1 VSLGYEHL
9 EPSVREQLALPEQER
24 IDQLSRPKWIG
35 YPRARDLTAE
45 LESLLRHPKIHRM
58 PNRLIVSETNNGKTM
73 LAHRFARRHQA
84 QTSAGLRMR
93 VLVVQAPPVPDEN
106 RFFANILEALNA
118 PYRAYQSAARR
129 NIQVVHLLK
138 ALGLEMLI
146 VDEIHHIVAGHER
159 KQGHFLNTL
168 KSLGN
173 DLQIPLIGLGTIDAL
188 RAVQTDP
195 QMTNRFEPL
204 AIPKWT
210 WDRDFRMLLASFER
224 LVPLRGPS
232 NLAGEQIGK
241 RPLALS
247 EGTIGELSTL
257 LNRAAAEAIRSGR
270 EQIDCNVLSK
280 TVYVSPSERRKH
292 VEKLVNAL

>member
-1 VSLGYEHL
+1 V
-9 EPSVREQLALPEQER
+9 PT
-24 IDQLSRPKWIG
+24 SR
-35 YPRARDLTAE
+35 L
-45 LESLLRHPKIHRM
+45 H
-58 PNRLIVSETNNGKTM
+58 
-73 LAHRFARRHQA
+73 
-84 QTSAGLRMR
+84 
-93 VLVVQAPPVPDEN
+93 
-106 RFFANILEALNA
+106 
-118 PYRAYQSAARR
+118 AA

-146 VDEIHHIVAGHER
+146 IDEIHHIVAGHER

-195 QMTNRFEPL
+195 QMTNRFEPM

-224 LVPLRGPS
+224 LVPLRRPS
-232 NLAGEQIGK
+232 NLAGEQISK
-241 RPLALS
+241 RLLALS

-257 LNRAAAEAIRSGR
+257 LNRAAAEAIRGGR
-270 EQIDCNVLSK
+270 EQIDLDVLSK